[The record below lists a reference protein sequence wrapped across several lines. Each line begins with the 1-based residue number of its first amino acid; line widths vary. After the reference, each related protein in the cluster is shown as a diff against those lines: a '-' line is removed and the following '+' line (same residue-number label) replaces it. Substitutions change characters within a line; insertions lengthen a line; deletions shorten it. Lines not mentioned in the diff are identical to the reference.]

1 MERTIMSVKRSP
13 FAPSRQLVD
22 AVMDGYISWREA
34 SAAVTS
40 AYQAWRR
47 ADPAD
52 RAQAFHEYDA
62 ALDREE
68 RAADEYRRLVELV
81 HPA

>member
-1 MERTIMSVKRSP
+1 MNVRRSP
-13 FAPSRQLVD
+13 SAPSRQLVD

-34 SAAVTS
+34 SAAVAS
-40 AYQAWRR
+40 AYQAWQR
-47 ADPAD
+47 ADPAGE
-52 RAQAFHEYDA
+52 AQAFCLYHD

-81 HPA
+81 QPAPQP

>member
-1 MERTIMSVKRSP
+1 MNVKRSP
-13 FAPSRQLVD
+13 FASSRQLVD

-34 SAAVTS
+34 SAAAS
-40 AYQAWRR
+40 RSYQAWRR
-47 ADPAD
+47 AEGAG
-52 RAQAFHEYDA
+52 RARAFEDYRV

-81 HPA
+81 QAA